1 METTFAA
8 YVELNDKIIVG
19 IFIIVAEMK
28 DNFDIYI
35 LFLLQHFSR
44 FQNWWRRLI
53 WICHVT
59 TVVSSIYIALS
70 LM

>member
-19 IFIIVAEMK
+19 MFIIVAEMK

-35 LFLLQHFSR
+35 LFLLQHFST
-44 FQNWWRRLI
+44 FQNWSRCLI
-53 WICHVT
+53 WICH
-59 TVVSSIYIALS
+59 
-70 LM
+70 